1 MKRRIEE
8 RVPVIV
14 EVEKRRCELENETFE
29 KSKEIKNLQDQ
40 LRDSLKKNSKL
51 MTQNSNYEK

>member
-14 EVEKRRCELENETFE
+14 EVEKRRVELENETFE
-29 KSKEIKNLQDQ
+29 KSKEIKNL
-40 LRDSLKKNSKL
+40 
-51 MTQNSNYEK
+51 